1 MDIYL
6 VARFHHIHEMQQLP
20 ISFADLKY
28 AKYVLNKYAD
38 YKWITKIYIENY
50 RNVYDKHLLFLEHF
64 VLNIERNE
72 CAQTISLLQLRSCLS
87 IVYIVDIE
95 RMRGDKYR
103 DEIIGTTSA
112 RR

>member
-1 MDIYL
+1 
-6 VARFHHIHEMQQLP
+6 MQQ
-20 ISFADLKY
+20 ISLSFGDLKY

-50 RNVYDKHLLFLEHF
+50 RYVYDKHLLFLEHF

-72 CAQTISLLQLRSCLS
+72 YAQTISLLQLRSCLS
-87 IVYIVDIE
+87 IVDIE

>member
-38 YKWITKIYIENY
+38 YKWITKIYIEKY
-50 RNVYDKHLLFLEHF
+50 RYVYDKHLLFLEHF

-72 CAQTISLLQLRSCLS
+72 CAQTISLLQRRSCLS
-87 IVYIVDIE
+87 IVDIE

>member
-1 MDIYL
+1 
-6 VARFHHIHEMQQLP
+6 MQQLP

-38 YKWITKIYIENY
+38 YKWITKIYIENHRY
-50 RNVYDKHLLFLEHF
+50 VYDKHLLFLEHF

-87 IVYIVDIE
+87 IVDIE

>member
-6 VARFHHIHEMQQLP
+6 VARFHHIHEMQQLS

-28 AKYVLNKYAD
+28 AKYVLNKQAD

-50 RNVYDKHLLFLEHF
+50 RYVYDKHLLFLEHF

-87 IVYIVDIE
+87 IVDIE

>member
-1 MDIYL
+1 M
-6 VARFHHIHEMQQLP
+6 
-20 ISFADLKY
+20 
-28 AKYVLNKYAD
+28 NKYAD
-38 YKWITKIYIENY
+38 YKWITKIYIEKY
-50 RNVYDKHLLFLEHF
+50 RYVYDKHLLFLEHF

-87 IVYIVDIE
+87 IVDIE

>member
-1 MDIYL
+1 
-6 VARFHHIHEMQQLP
+6 MQQLP

-38 YKWITKIYIENY
+38 YKWITKIYIEKY
-50 RNVYDKHLLFLEHF
+50 RYVYDKHLLFLEHF

-87 IVYIVDIE
+87 IVDIE